1 LLLLTLQTLKNPDI
15 MKKIVLILTVLVLF
29 SSGCKFFGKKKEQEK
44 ARIEQMKKDS
54 IQKAQKAAKD
64 LELKKAQ
71 EEKAKQ
77 EAIARAEEERQRL
90 YKFHIIVGSFK
101 TPKYAAA
108 YKDFIGQKGYQTEI
122 LVNRYKFEMISI
134 GAYKSW
140 GEAIKD
146 LQKAREAVEATSWIY
161 IKGQ

>member
-1 LLLLTLQTLKNPDI
+1 
-15 MKKIVLILTVLVLF
+15 MKKIVFVLSVLVLL
-29 SSGCKFFGKKKEQEK
+29 SSGCKFFGKKKQAEL

-71 EEKAKQ
+71 EEKAKL
-77 EAIARAEEERQRL
+77 EAIKKAEEEHQRL

-108 YKDFIGQKGYQTEI
+108 YKDYIGKKGYQTEI
-122 LVNRYKFEMISI
+122 LVNSYKFEMISI

-140 GEAIKD
+140 GEAVKD
-146 LQKAREAVEATSWIY
+146 LRKAREAVEATSWIY

>member
-1 LLLLTLQTLKNPDI
+1 
-15 MKKIVLILTVLVLF
+15 MKKVAFVLAVLILF
-29 SSGCKFFGKKKEQEK
+29 SSGCNMFGKKKREQEK

-54 IQKAQKAAKD
+54 IAKVQKAKE

-71 EEKAKQ
+71 EEQAKQ
-77 EAIARAEEERQRL
+77 EAIRKAEEERQRL

-108 YKDFIGQKGYQTEI
+108 YKDYISQKGYQTEI
-122 LVNRYKFEMISI
+122 LVNNYKFEMISI

-140 GEAIKD
+140 GEAVKD